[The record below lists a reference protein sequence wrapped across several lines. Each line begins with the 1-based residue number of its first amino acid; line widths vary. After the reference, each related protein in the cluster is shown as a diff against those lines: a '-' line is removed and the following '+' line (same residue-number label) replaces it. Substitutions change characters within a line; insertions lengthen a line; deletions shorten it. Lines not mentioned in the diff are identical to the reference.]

1 MHNFNSSL
9 EKGKEGEA
17 LFASYFPHLI
27 RLSGYQS
34 DFINPRTGATYELKN
49 DRRSTIATTNIFL
62 ETISNRDKGTPGG
75 AYQANK
81 IGTDYFVYMFADKVA
96 LIFSTKRLAAWVK
109 ANEAKYKHIN
119 IYNNTHVTVGIIVP
133 RIDLKRIARFIKISV

>member
-1 MHNFNSSL
+1 MHHFNSSL
-9 EKGKEGEA
+9 IKGKEGEV

-34 DFINPRTGATYELKN
+34 DFVNPRTGKTYELKT
-49 DRRSTIATTNIFL
+49 DRRSTIATPNVFL

-81 IGTDYFVYMFADKVA
+81 NGTDYFVYMFADRLA
-96 LIFSTKRLAAWVK
+96 LIFSTRRLAAWVK
-109 ANEAKYKHIN
+109 ANESKYKHIN
-119 IYNNTHVTVGIIVP
+119 IYNDTHVTVGIIVP
-133 RIDLKRIARFIKISV
+133 RTDLKRIARFIKISV